1 MGTAQ
6 EDFAASHPGAAI
18 FARETDDGAIMVAA
32 WPDRLAVAMVGAI
45 HSEYLIEAL
54 REMRAAGFPASDS
67 FTALIDLSA
76 FSGEIDWKD
85 IREVREVMPK
95 GESRTNKNAY
105 VVRNPIFALVAKIT
119 SVLFPQTQNAAFS
132 TAAEARVWLGW
143 ADRSGADATNR
154 HQCMPPLDS

>member
-1 MGTAQ
+1 MATAN
-6 EDFAASHPGAAI
+6 ENFAEENPGSAI
-18 FARETDDGAIMVAA
+18 FVRETDDGAIRLAA
-32 WPDRLAVAMVGAI
+32 WPDRLVVAMVGAI

-54 REMRAAGFPASDS
+54 REMRAAGLPASDT

-76 FSGEIDWKD
+76 FTGEIDWKD

-119 SVLFPQTQNAAFS
+119 SVLFPQTQNAAFP

-143 ADRSGADATNR
+143 K
-154 HQCMPPLDS
+154 